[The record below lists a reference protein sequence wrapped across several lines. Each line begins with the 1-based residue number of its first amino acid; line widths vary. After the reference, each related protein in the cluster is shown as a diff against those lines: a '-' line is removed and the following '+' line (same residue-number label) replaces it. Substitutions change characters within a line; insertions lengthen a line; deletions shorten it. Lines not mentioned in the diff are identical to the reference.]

1 MGEFEGVKPSL
12 QIGLTLSL
20 TVRGLGIANYDTMR
34 AVARR
39 AEQIGFDSLWLCDHF
54 LTITADSYLQDARV
68 GPQSAGGDRD
78 GNALPPA
85 DDQVVPLLECWT
97 ALTALA
103 RDTERVRLGTGVL
116 CNSFRHPA
124 VLAKMASTLDCIS
137 SGRLELGIGAGWFK
151 RECQAYGVPFP
162 KKSVRIAE
170 LDEAVEIVRRM
181 WTERTPTF
189 RGTHYSIDGAICS
202 PSPVQK
208 PHPPI
213 WIGGESERVHR
224 IAARAADGVNIRWW
238 TPEQFTKR
246 GPYLDSLC
254 REYGRDPATLK
265 RSLLALLV
273 VDHDQA
279 RVDSIKRQFAA
290 IPSTGIIAGSP
301 AQCASA
307 ILKYVA
313 AGVCHFVFAIPYVE
327 RFHMLELVGKE
338 VLPVLRSEAGGA

>member
-1 MGEFEGVKPSL
+1 MTPSL
-12 QIGLTLSL
+12 QIGLSLSL
-20 TVRGLGIANYDTMR
+20 TVRGLGIANYDTMKT
-34 AVARR
+34 VARR
-39 AEQIGFDSLWLCDHF
+39 AEQLGFDSLWLCDHF
-54 LTITADSYLQDARV
+54 LTLAPDSYQQDAHV
-68 GPQSAGGDRD
+68 GPGSAGSQGD
-78 GNALPPA
+78 GNARPPG

-137 SGRLELGIGAGWFK
+137 SGRLELGMGAGWFE

-162 KKSVRIAE
+162 KKSVRVAQ

-189 RGTHYSIDGAICS
+189 RGKHYSIDGALCS
-202 PSPVQK
+202 PGPVQK

-213 WIGGESERVHR
+213 WIGGESERMHR
-224 IAARAADGVNIRWW
+224 IAARAADGVNIRFWS
-238 TPEQFTKR
+238 PQRFAEH
-246 GPYLDSLC
+246 GPHLDGLC

-273 VDHDQA
+273 VDYDQA
-279 RVDSIKRQFAA
+279 RVESIKRQFAA
-290 IPSTGIIAGSP
+290 IPPSGIIAGTP
-301 AQCASA
+301 AACASA
-307 ILKYVA
+307 ILKYLA
-313 AGVCHFVFAIPYVE
+313 AGVRNFIFAIPYVE
-327 RFHMLELVGKE
+327 RFDMLELVGKE